1 MTDTLKPVSKR
12 GGKRAGAGRPFKQ
25 VINIVPIAGDPKSF
39 LMSVMN
45 DQSIDMRLR
54 IDAAKTLAPFF
65 HARVGEGGKKEEA
78 QNAAKKAITGRFAA
92 SSRPRLVTSTN
103 SIPDK

>member
-54 IDAAKTLAPFF
+54 IDAARTLAPFF
-65 HARVGEGGKKEEA
+65 HVRISERAKKEEA
-78 QNAAKKAITGRFAA
+78 QNAAKKATTGRFTA
-92 SSRPRLVTSTN
+92 SSRPRLVINKS
-103 SIPDK
+103 SMPGE

>member
-25 VINIVPIAGDPKSF
+25 VINIVPITGDPKSF

-65 HARVGEGGKKEEA
+65 HARVGEGGEKRGSTKRSKES
-78 QNAAKKAITGRFAA
+78 NYWK
-92 SSRPRLVTSTN
+92 VC
-103 SIPDK
+103 SI